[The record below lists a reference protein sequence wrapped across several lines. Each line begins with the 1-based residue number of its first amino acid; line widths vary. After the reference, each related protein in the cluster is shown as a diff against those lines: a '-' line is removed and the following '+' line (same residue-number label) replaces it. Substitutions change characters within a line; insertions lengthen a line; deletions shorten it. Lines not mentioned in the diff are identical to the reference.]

1 MQASS
6 IARRAWSVRARL
18 LFLVFAVWLPAAV
31 ALALLAH
38 ANYER
43 EEAAARRHIQ
53 DLGDSLNNAIQ
64 RELDNAG
71 IMARAL
77 AASSALRDGDI
88 ARFQE
93 EARAAVAGTHLWVVL
108 LDPQRQIAN
117 TRLPSPQVLPR
128 VAGAPFVAGP
138 GTEIHF
144 VERGALSQAPVIRVL
159 APELGVRPPR
169 YNVAVSLD
177 PAVIQAMLMGPVYP
191 VGSLAAVVDRD
202 HRVMARTRDPQKW
215 LGAEATGDVR
225 RRLVA
230 GESGFAPSVTLDGV
244 PSLTYLSRRSDHGW
258 SVVMALPLATLTE
271 SARRLTLHATAASA
285 LLLLIGLGVALYA
298 SRRIAGAVSA
308 LERAAAELGRNEVP
322 ALPATGVAE
331 TDAVGRAMH
340 EAGARLQAS
349 GRVLQDKVQ
358 EAVRAAE
365 RAQARLLDAQKHE
378 AIGRLTGGLAH
389 DFNNLLQ
396 TIAIGLQ
403 LVERSAPEG
412 RHSRPLKAAIDA
424 CGRAANLVK
433 QMLAFGRAQP
443 LRPEPIVLADF
454 VLKGQELTHK
464 AVGERIALEVALEPD
479 VPPVF
484 ADAAQLELA
493 LLNLVFNARDAMPQG
508 GRIVLSARRALRDE
522 TQDLPQGD
530 YVCLAV
536 ADQGTGMDA
545 ATQARVFDPYFTTK
559 PPGAGSGLGLPQ
571 VRAFARQSGGD
582 VRLASEPGAGTCVTL
597 LLPVSTVA
605 PAASQAGPAERP
617 AARPLRVLMVEDD
630 LLVSSVVVPALQAEG
645 HEVRLCRSADEALA
659 MLAGPEAFDVLFTD
673 VVMPGSMS
681 GADLAHWCRE
691 HRPALPVVLATG
703 YSAQE
708 IPEGVRVLRKP
719 YGVDAVLA
727 QLQAAVGSA
736 PLVLG

>member
-1 MQASS
+1 MHSPAT
-6 IARRAWSVRARL
+6 APRAWSIRTRL
-18 LFLVFAVWLPAAV
+18 LFLVFAVWLPAVV

-38 ANYER
+38 ATFQR
-43 EEAAARRHIQ
+43 EEAASRRHIQ
-53 DLGDSLNNAIQ
+53 DLGESLNAAIQ

-93 EARAAVAGTHLWVVL
+93 EARAAVAGTPMWVVL
-108 LDPQRQIAN
+108 VDPQRQLAN
-117 TRLPSPQVLPR
+117 TRLPRPQAQPR
-128 VAGAPFVAGP
+128 VAGAPFVNGG
-138 GTEIHF
+138 GTEVHF
-144 VERGALSQAPVIRVL
+144 IDRQTLRQPPVIRVF

-177 PAVIQAMLMGPVYP
+177 PAVIQSMLMQPVYP
-191 VGSLAAVVDRD
+191 EGSLAAVVARD
-202 HRVMARTRDPQKW
+202 SRLMARTRDPQKW
-215 LGAEATGDVR
+215 LGTEATGDVK
-225 RRLVA
+225 RRLEA

-244 PSLTYLSRRSDHGW
+244 PSLTYVSRRSDHGW
-258 SVVMALPLATLTE
+258 SVVIALPLAALTE
-271 SARRLTLHATAASA
+271 SARRLTLHTTAASA

-308 LERAAAELGRNEVP
+308 LESAAAELGRNEVP
-322 ALPATGVAE
+322 AAVATDVAE
-331 TDAVGRAMH
+331 TDAVSRAMH

-358 EAVRAAE
+358 EAVRSAE

-396 TIAIGLQ
+396 TISMGLH
-403 LVERSAPEG
+403 LVDKSAPEG

-424 CGRAANLVK
+424 CGRAADLVR
-433 QMLAFGRAQP
+433 QMLAFGRSQP

-454 VLKGQELTHK
+454 VLKGQELTRK
-464 AVGERIALEVALEPD
+464 AVGERVALDIVLEPD
-479 VPPVF
+479 VPPIF
-484 ADAAQLELA
+484 ADATQLELA

-508 GRIVLSARRALRDE
+508 GRITLSARRALRDE
-522 TQDLPQGD
+522 TLDLGEGGF
-530 YVCLAV
+530 VCLAV
-536 ADQGTGMDA
+536 ADEGHGMDA

-582 VRLASEPGAGTCVTL
+582 VRLASEPGAGTCVSL

-605 PAASQAGPAERP
+605 PATPQAVPAERP
-617 AARPLRVLMVEDD
+617 AGRPLRVLMVEDD
-630 LLVSSVVVPALQAEG
+630 LLVSSVVMPALQAEG

-659 MLAGPEAFDVLFTD
+659 LLQAGGGFDVLFTD
-673 VVMPGSMS
+673 VVMPGSLS
-681 GADLAHWCRE
+681 GADLARWCRE

-708 IPEGVRVLRKP
+708 IPEGVRLVRKP
-719 YGVDAVLA
+719 YGVDALLA
-727 QLQAAVGSA
+727 QLQAAAASA